1 MSILATN
8 GYVEMMRAEGWQVYA
23 RDKGEYCYVTDGTH
37 IAYVQW
43 SDGRPQV
50 STVHVPNTQTGTGFQ
65 FADEITPEIIRLA
78 MDCVAPS
85 WAKDRDRQS
94 VRKYKDW
101 NEFHNSNSFNSELR
115 EVTA

>member
-1 MSILATN
+1 MSILVTN

-23 RDKGEYCYVTDGTH
+23 RDKGEYCYVTDGAH

-65 FADEITPEIIRLA
+65 FADEITPEVIRLA